1 MTNAKSPTPEQL
13 QRWAKLDELESTAF
27 AGKEISRQE
36 FNSLVQNMLD
46 GSNLVKHLAEIKERR
61 QKLIKEVTELEK
73 YEKWLENHVRQTL
86 GELRD

>member
-36 FNSLVQNMLD
+36 FNSLVKNMLD
-46 GSNLVKHLAEIKERR
+46 G
-61 QKLIKEVTELEK
+61 KLP
-73 YEKWLENHVRQTL
+73 
-86 GELRD
+86 